1 MKLFKHW
8 VKIQEDI
15 QIDGVTQKVIIYG
28 GSNTS
33 PDDAAQRAHEKKKAI
48 QRKIEGDRSAFED
61 YQVEIRE
68 EIVTEL
74 DAKNIITRNR
84 YGALVLNSENVL
96 MIDIDDAVYGLFDL
110 FKGRTDKKQKILEM
124 IDKKSA
130 AYRGLIFRVYETSN
144 GFRVFVL
151 GRDFSARSREAI
163 SIMKDFNADKLYA
176 TLCQKQDCF
185 RARLTP
191 KPSRAKVKGRRV
203 VYPRDAEQDAA
214 LKEWLKDY
222 DYASDRYNTCKFIKS
237 IGGDMRGSVVEYHD
251 RMTRAY
257 EGLNLA

>member
-1 MKLFKHW
+1 MKLFRHW
-8 VKIQEDI
+8 VKIQEEI
-15 QIDGVTQKVIIYG
+15 KVNGVNQKIATFG
-28 GSNTS
+28 GSNIS
-33 PDDAAQRAHEKKKAI
+33 PDDAARRAREKISVI
-48 QRKIEGDRSAFED
+48 QRKIEGDKSAFED

-68 EIVTEL
+68 EIVAEL

-84 YGALVLNSENVL
+84 YGALVLNSENIL
-96 MIDIDDAVYGLFDL
+96 MIDIDDAVYSLFDL
-110 FKGRTDKKQKILEM
+110 FKARADKKQKILEM

-144 GFRVFVL
+144 GFRVLVL
-151 GRDFSARSREAI
+151 GRDFSAKSHEAD

-191 KPSRAKVKGRRV
+191 KPSRAKVKKYRV
-203 VYPRDAEQDAA
+203 IYPRDAEQEAA
-214 LKEWLKDY
+214 FNEWVKDY
-222 DYASDRYNTCKFIKS
+222 DYASARYSSCKFIKS
-237 IGGDMRGSVVEYHD
+237 IGGDMRGPVVEYHD

-257 EGLNLA
+257 EGLSLA